1 MKLLD
6 DDDWFYIDLLEE
18 SEKERNE
25 DCVNRK
31 TYSHAGV
38 LTENRLPDVSDDRN
52 DEELD
57 PFEFAEKY
65 AKDNADDRN
74 DEELDPFEFAEKYAK
89 DNADDRNGEKLDPF
103 EFAEKSHCNKK
114 STRKGKK

>member
-74 DEELDPFEFAEKYAK
+74 
-89 DNADDRNGEKLDPF
+89 GEKLDPF